1 MPGDRAGS
9 ARFDSC
15 SQFSDNRPKGRK
27 VNRMTNRVLLALLVL
42 LAVASLRCPS
52 KATVAGRP
60 DIPEPDFIVAADGST
75 DYETIGDA
83 LDEAEDGDVILVKPG
98 TYEEEVE
105 FESDQQDITLLGS
118 GADKTTIDADGGYA
132 AVTLRG
138 DGHRVSGFALRGAES
153 HGVYI
158 PDGKHKIE
166 YCLIIENGDRG
177 VYLSTMSGR
186 GRAKI
191 DHCTIADND
200 VSGIYS
206 VKDDDETGIS
216 NSIVAFNGRGI
227 VTDEDEGGIEVT
239 YSCFSNEGEN
249 FDRVNEGTTNIT
261 DDPQFRD
268 HGDGDYRLSKDSP
281 CLKAAKDGS
290 NMGCF

>member
-1 MPGDRAGS
+1 MLPALSIDTPAL
-9 ARFDSC
+9 
-15 SQFSDNRPKGRK
+15 FSDNRPKGGK
-27 VNRMTNRVLLALLVL
+27 VNRMTNRVLLALLLL

-60 DIPEPDFIVAADGST
+60 DMPEPDFIVAADGST
-75 DYETIGDA
+75 DYEEIGDA
-83 LDEAEDGDVILVKPG
+83 LADAEDGDVILVKPG

-105 FESDQQDITLLGS
+105 FDSDLSDITLIGS
-118 GADKTTIDADGGYA
+118 GPDQTIIDADGEYA

-138 DGHRVSGFALRGAES
+138 SGHRITGFTLRGAES

-158 PDGKHKIE
+158 PDGKHKVD
-166 YCLIIENGDRG
+166 YCLIVENGDRG
-177 VYLSTMSGR
+177 IYLSTMSGR

-206 VKDDDETGIS
+206 VDDDDETEIS

-227 VTDEDEGGIEVT
+227 VTDEEEGGIEIT

-249 FDRVNEGTTNIT
+249 FDRVSEGETNIT

-268 HGDGDYRLSKDSP
+268 HGDGDYRLEKDSP
-281 CLKAAKDGS
+281 CVKAASDGS

>member
-1 MPGDRAGS
+1 VE
-9 ARFDSC
+9 
-15 SQFSDNRPKGRK
+15 K
-27 VNRMTNRVLLALLVL
+27 VNRKTNRILLALLLL

-52 KATVAGRP
+52 KSTVSGRAAT
-60 DIPEPDFIVAADGST
+60 PEPDFIVAPDGST

-83 LDEAEDGDVILVKPG
+83 LDEAEDGDVILVRPG

-105 FESDQQDITLLGS
+105 FESDQQNIALLGS
-118 GADKTTIDADGGYA
+118 GPDKTTIDADGGYA

-138 DGHRVSGFALRGAES
+138 NGHRISGFTLRGAES

-158 PDGKHKIE
+158 PDGKHKVE
-166 YCLIIENGDRG
+166 YCLVVENGDRG
-177 VYLSTMSGR
+177 IYLSTMSGR
-186 GRAKI
+186 GRADI
-191 DHCTIADND
+191 DHCTIADNE

-206 VKDDDETGIS
+206 VDDDDETAIS

-239 YSCFSNEGEN
+239 YSCFSNENEN
-249 FDRVNEGTTNIT
+249 FDRVSEGTNNIT

-268 HGDGDYRLSKDSP
+268 RDGGDYRLESGSP
-281 CLKAAKDGS
+281 CQKAAADGS